1 MRRTADRGFTLLE
14 IMIALLILAMG
25 LGAITYANSAA
36 VSHVARITRMTTAAF
51 LVEGVVNDTQ
61 AYYVRKGF
69 PTNSLED
76 KDCDLPRDFAGTF
89 SCSYDLKALDLTPEQ
104 IQGLTQAT
112 MQKLTGAPDAGGGNA
127 GGKGGGSSGASGLLG
142 GLMGGDGGAE
152 AVQQGLSGAGIQG
165 ADMEKIM
172 LLQSA
177 LTNPQLQAVCG
188 IQPTVLMSQ
197 LATGAMGVLGFL
209 PMIVNQITQRT
220 RQLTV
225 RLSWRDGPRGQ
236 RELKV
241 QTFVVAVTQKE
252 PGK

>member
-1 MRRTADRGFTLLE
+1 
-14 IMIALLILAMG
+14 
-25 LGAITYANSAA
+25 
-36 VSHVARITRMTTAAF
+36 
-51 LVEGVVNDTQ
+51 
-61 AYYVRKGF
+61 
-69 PTNSLED
+69 
-76 KDCDLPRDFAGTF
+76 
-89 SCSYDLKALDLTPEQ
+89 LDLTPEQ